1 MSSSEVFIV
10 GAARTPIGRY
20 GGALRN
26 VHPAELGAAAARAAL
41 ERAGLTADA
50 VDEVLIGH
58 ARQAGSGPNPARQ
71 VGKKAGVPDSVPAQ
85 TINKACASGIQTIAT
100 GAQSILLGDAGIV
113 LAGGIESMSRMP
125 YLVDSEDARWGH
137 KMGNFTFVDAMY
149 RDGFTCSV
157 CGLIMGETVELLARE
172 YGITREASDRYALE
186 SQQKA
191 ERAIAAG
198 AFIDEIVPVTYKDA
212 KGKDQTLAAD
222 EHPRAGTT
230 IESLQKL
237 PLVFPK
243 VEGGAGIVTAGSSSG
258 ITDGGAAVVVAGAG
272 AVKTHGLMPLVK
284 ITGWASAGVDPR
296 RMGIG
301 PVPAVRKL
309 LARTGLSLDDFDLV
323 ELNEAFAAQVL
334 AVLKDLPIAPER
346 LNVNG
351 GAIALGHPIGCTG
364 TRIVVT
370 LIAEMLRRKAKRGL
384 ATLCV
389 SGGMGMA
396 IALERAG
403 G

>member
-1 MSSSEVFIV
+1 MAASVFIV

-41 ERAGLTADA
+41 ERAQLPPDA

-58 ARQAGSGPNPARQ
+58 GRQAGSGPNPARQ
-71 VGKKAGVPDSVPAQ
+71 VGKHAGIPDRVPAQ
-85 TINKACASGIQTIAT
+85 TINKACASGMQTIAT
-100 GAQSILLGDAGIV
+100 GAQSILFGEADAV

-125 YLVDSEDARWGH
+125 YLIDSEDARWGH
-137 KMGNFTFVDAMY
+137 KMGHFTLVDAMY

-157 CGLIMGETVELLARE
+157 CGLIMGETVELLSRE

-186 SQQKA
+186 SQHRA
-191 ERAIAAG
+191 ERAIAEG
-198 AFIDEIVPVTYKDA
+198 KFVDEIVPVPA
-212 KGKDQTLAAD
+212 LAAD

-230 IESLQKL
+230 IESLAKL
-237 PLVFPK
+237 PLVFNS
-243 VEGGAGIVTAGSSSG
+243 VEGQAGIITAGSSSG
-258 ITDGGAAVVVAGAG
+258 ITDGGAAVVVAGEA
-272 AVKTHGLMPLVK
+272 AVKARGLRPLVK

-301 PVPAVRKL
+301 PVPAVHKL
-309 LARTGLSLDDFDLV
+309 LQKTGLSLDDFDLV
-323 ELNEAFAAQVL
+323 ELNEAFAAQAL
-334 AVLKDLPIAPER
+334 AVLKDLPIPAEKV
-346 LNVNG
+346 NVNG

-370 LIAEMLRRKAKRGL
+370 LIYEMLRRKARRGL

-396 IALERAG
+396 MAFELAE
-403 G
+403 